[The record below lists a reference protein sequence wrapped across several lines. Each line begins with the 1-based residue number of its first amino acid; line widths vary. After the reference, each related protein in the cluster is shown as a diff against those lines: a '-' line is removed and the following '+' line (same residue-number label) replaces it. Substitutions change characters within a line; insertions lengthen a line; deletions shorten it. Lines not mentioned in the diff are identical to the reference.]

1 MRDFRDAKT
10 MAQTLRESL
19 TAKAF
24 TISHS
29 ESLELV
35 SKMLGVA
42 DWNTLSA
49 LLQAERRD
57 GAPAAKRPGG
67 AVTYPAIPLRD
78 FVPFPTTTFPLFV
91 GREKTIQALDRA
103 FERQREVVLAVQK
116 QAGVDEPG
124 FDDVYEIGVL
134 ARLLELQPIDDG
146 KLKVVAQAH
155 RRVVICRFIGQAGA
169 FQAEIADI
177 TEGPIPDAPFLI
189 KRAVTRFESYAADR
203 KIQVR
208 QVWPPLDQTRDPGR
222 VADIIA
228 PYLPLPISEMQSL
241 LATLDPVA
249 RLERVDALLNDL
261 KNVSSLPPAE
271 AVPKTR
277 YSAELETTLHRA
289 FDHANQRKHEY
300 ATLEHLLL
308 ALVDDADAS
317 AVMRDCKAD
326 PGALKAGLISYLN
339 NELKD
344 LVTGKGADARPTA
357 AFERVA
363 QRAASHAQELGR
375 SAVTGANTLLA
386 LFPETRSPAAR
397 LLGEQGVSEERTA
410 DFIAHSIGKGTG

>member
-19 TAKAF
+19 TGKAVN
-24 TISHS
+24 ISHG

-49 LLQAERRD
+49 LLQVERRES
-57 GAPAAKRPGG
+57 GTPAAKRLAG
-67 AVTYPAIPLRD
+67 AITYPAIPIRD
-78 FVPFPTTTFPLFV
+78 FVPFPTMTFPLFV

-116 QAGVDEPG
+116 QSAVDEPG

-155 RRVVICRFIGQAGA
+155 RRVVICRFIGQGGA

-189 KRAVTRFESYAADR
+189 KRAVTQFESYAADR
-203 KIQVR
+203 EIQVP
-208 QVWPPLDQTRDPGR
+208 QIWPPLDQTRDPGR

-228 PYLPLPISEMQSL
+228 PYLPLPIGDRQSL

-249 RLERVDALLNDL
+249 RLERVDALLNNL
-261 KNVSSLPPAE
+261 NKASLPPAVAE
-271 AVPKTR
+271 LVPKTR

-289 FDHANQRKHEY
+289 FDHANQRKHAY

-308 ALVDDADAS
+308 ALIDDADAS
-317 AVMRDCKAD
+317 AVIRACNGDLSVLREKLTSYLD
-326 PGALKAGLISYLN
+326 NELRRLVIDKAG
-339 NELKD
+339 
-344 LVTGKGADARPTA
+344 DARPTA
-357 AFERVA
+357 AFQRVT
-363 QRAASHAQELGR
+363 QRAARLAQELDR
-375 SAVTGANTLLA
+375 PVVTGANALLA
-386 LFPETRSPAAR
+386 IFPETQSPAAR
-397 LLGEQGVSEERTA
+397 LLGEQGVSRERAAILSLTL
-410 DFIAHSIGKGTG
+410 FT